1 MTRAYDVTN
10 RGPRG
15 PYSNTVGQQLLY
27 KSELTGHFPEL
38 MLPFRTKR
46 VEKNNNNGVR
56 KQARLDIRKRMVN
69 ERVKLRARI

>member
-1 MTRAYDVTN
+1 
-10 RGPRG
+10 
-15 PYSNTVGQQLLY
+15 
-27 KSELTGHFPEL
+27 

-56 KQARLDIRKRMVN
+56 KQARLEIRKRMVN